1 MKARTLPP
9 FVAERREQVLE
20 LAERHGATNV
30 RIFGSFAR
38 GEARPDSDVD
48 ILVSIK
54 PGRSY
59 FDFVALWQDLEELLE
74 RKVDVVSERGM
85 SPYLRGRILAEARLL

>member
-1 MKARTLPP
+1 MDAGKMPP
-9 FVAERREQVLE
+9 FLADQRGKILE

-48 ILVSIK
+48 ILVSMK

-59 FDFVALWQDLEELLE
+59 FDFVALWQDLEELLG
-74 RKVDVVSERGM
+74 RKVDVVSDRGI
-85 SPYLRGRILAEARLL
+85 SPYLRDRILSEARPL

>member
-1 MKARTLPP
+1 MPP
-9 FVAERREQVLE
+9 FLADQRGKILE

-48 ILVSIK
+48 ILVSMK

-59 FDFVALWQDLEELLE
+59 FDFVALWQDLEELLG
-74 RKVDVVSERGM
+74 RKVDVVSDRGI
-85 SPYLRGRILAEARLL
+85 SPYLRDRILSEARPL